1 MEEVIMSQLNKALFL
16 TILFILASC
25 GGDKVDGGEVSFHNV
40 RAEVTGLNGS
50 LILSTNGKLTTVS
63 EDQSESQL
71 TLLEEGVV
79 YNVITVLQPVG
90 QQCSIN
96 DGSGVVGQAD
106 ININVNCENI
116 EYTIKGYVS
125 GLINEIVL
133 SIDEEQGGSNLAI
146 DADGVFDSE
155 RVYIHG
161 DNYSISI
168 ATQPT
173 GQICAIFNG
182 SGTFD
187 VAYMANIAVT
197 CDNTPIALAGSK
209 TTNQDVGF
217 SSILES
223 EVINVN
229 NQKFA
234 ITAQPASGLIS
245 LDDASTGDYTYIP
258 AENYFGEVSF
268 NFNVNDGTETSS
280 EATVSITINTIND
293 APATSNDAPV
303 TSNLSVNVA
312 VNQTILVSAGF
323 DVDGDVLTL
332 IFKSSPTKGKVVYSV
347 ESGEYTY
354 TPGDTGEDRFTFTL
368 SDSKGGISEEAEHHF
383 NVLPVA
389 DLSETAG
396 NNNKVDA
403 TRHYQKST
411 ITGGLSDASD
421 VDWYRFDAFADGSVQ
436 LDFSSL
442 ISEDNEPFNIFV
454 ENSSGDDLVS
464 TLAGND
470 AILRFS
476 VIDGASYF
484 IRIEDVGAMNAVEV
498 DYAVSLEYYPSA
510 IATLSWSAPT
520 LNVDESPYDNRKGY
534 MIYYGTSESQ
544 LTETFY
550 LADPNAQS
558 DVSAPRLEQ
567 KIQNLRLGTLYYFAI
582 TAINDSD
589 IESEYSNMVTKTFP

>member
-133 SIDEEQGGSNLAI
+133 SIDEGQGGSTLAI

-173 GQICAIFNG
+173 GQICALFNG

-280 EATVSITINTIND
+280 EATVSITINT
-293 APATSNDAPV
+293 SNDAPV
-303 TSNLSVNVA
+303 TSNFSVDVA
-312 VNQTILVSAGF
+312 VNQTISVSAGF

-332 IFKSSPTKGKVVYSV
+332 NFESQPTKGKVVYSV
-347 ESGEYTY
+347 ESGKYTY

-368 SDSKGGISEEAEHHF
+368 SDKDGISEEAEHHF

-389 DLSETAG
+389 DLTETAG
-396 NNNKVDA
+396 NNNKVAA

-442 ISEDNEPFNIFV
+442 ISGNNEPFNTFV
-454 ENSSGDDLVS
+454 ENSSGGDLVS
-464 TLAGND
+464 ALDRND

-534 MIYYGTSESQ
+534 MIYYGISESQ

-550 LADPNAQS
+550 LVDLNTQS
-558 DVSAPRLEQ
+558 ARLEQ
-567 KIQNLRLGTLYYFAI
+567 KIQNLRLGTPYYFAI

>member
-280 EATVSITINTIND
+280 EATVSITINT
-293 APATSNDAPV
+293 SNDAPV
-303 TSNLSVNVA
+303 TSNFSVDVA
-312 VNQTILVSAGF
+312 VNQTISVSAGF

-332 IFKSSPTKGKVVYSV
+332 NFESQPTKGKVVYSV
-347 ESGEYTY
+347 ESGKYTY

-368 SDSKGGISEEAEHHF
+368 SDKDGISEEAEHHF

-389 DLSETAG
+389 DLTETAG
-396 NNNKVDA
+396 NNNKVAA

-442 ISEDNEPFNIFV
+442 ISGNNEPFNIFV
-454 ENSSGDDLVS
+454 ENSSGGDLVS
-464 TLAGND
+464 ALDRND

-484 IRIEDVGAMNAVEV
+484 IRIEDGGAMNAVEV

-510 IATLSWSAPT
+510 IATLSWNAPI

-534 MIYYGTSESQ
+534 MIYYGISESQ

-550 LADPNAQS
+550 LVDLNTQNDAP
-558 DVSAPRLEQ
+558 APRLEQ
-567 KIQNLRLGTLYYFAI
+567 KIQNLRLGTPYYFAM